1 MSPVRPRTS
10 AGLLPVRLGANGAIE
25 VLIAHMG
32 GPLWACK
39 DDRAW
44 SIVKGEFDP
53 AAEEPRAAAER
64 EWREETGSAVPEGPV
79 VELGTVTQSG
89 GKTVHAFAVFIDGE
103 VGVDLAA
110 GDQVTME
117 WPPRSGR
124 TITFPEIDRLE
135 WCVAEVA
142 ARRLVAAQVG
152 FLDRLDLPS

>member
-1 MSPVRPRTS
+1 VSPVRPRTS
-10 AGLLPVRLGANGAIE
+10 AGLLPVRLGADGAIE

-32 GPLWACK
+32 GPLWARK

-64 EWREETGSAVPEGPV
+64 EWREETGSAVPEGQV
-79 VELGTVTQSG
+79 FELGTVKQSG
-89 GKTVHAFAVFIDGE
+89 GKTVRAFAVLVVGDID
-103 VGVDLAA
+103 VDVAA

-124 TITFPEIDRLE
+124 SITFPEIDRLE
-135 WCVAEVA
+135 WCTRELA
-142 ARRLVAAQVG
+142 ARRLVAAQAG
-152 FLDRLDLPS
+152 FLDRLDPSS